1 LQNALEIRHK
11 SRLVR
16 ARMTAPASVVEL
28 LQQLI
33 RIPSVNP
40 HGDPGTNQTGEL
52 RIAEWLVNFLRDC
65 GAEAELS
72 AAMPDR
78 PNVVARWRANGQGKP
93 RLLFAPHT
101 DTVSVAGM
109 TIDPFGA
116 EIRDGKVWGRGAS
129 DTKGPMASMLWA
141 LREMRDK
148 LPTLGAEIWF
158 AGLANEEAGQHG
170 AKVLAEQE
178 SFDFV
183 IAGEPT
189 SLDVVHT
196 HKGCT
201 QLRLV
206 AHGRASHAAR
216 PDLGDNAI
224 YKMAEVVRFIR
235 DGLARELSL
244 NPDPILGP
252 CSISVGTISGGS
264 KINIVPDRCETTV
277 DIRTLPEQDT
287 PEFLPHLRR
296 RLLGV
301 CPDLE
306 IEVGQSQP
314 LWTDPAH
321 PLIAGLC
328 TALGAKC
335 VGAPWF
341 CDAAV
346 FAATGTPAVAIGPGS
361 IAQAHTEDEW
371 IEVAELERG
380 VDFFKRFL
388 TAL

>member
-1 LQNALEIRHK
+1 MN
-11 SRLVR
+11 
-16 ARMTAPASVVEL
+16 SVVEL
-28 LQQLI
+28 LQTLV

-40 HGDPGTNQTGEL
+40 HGDPGTDGVGEQ
-52 RIAEWLVNFLRDC
+52 RMADWLAGFLREC
-65 GAEAELS
+65 GAHAEVRETSL
-72 AAMPDR
+72 PGR
-78 PNVVARWRANGQGKP
+78 PNIVARWPADRAGKP

-109 TIDPFGA
+109 TIDPFAA
-116 EIRDGKVWGRGAS
+116 EWRGGKIWGRGAS
-129 DTKGPMASMLWA
+129 DTKGPMAAMLWA
-141 LREMRDK
+141 LREMREK
-148 LPTLGAEIWF
+148 LPSLGVEIWF
-158 AGLANEEAGQHG
+158 AGLAGEEAGQHG
-170 AKVLAEQE
+170 AKALAAEE

-189 SLDVVHT
+189 GLDVVHT
-196 HKGCT
+196 HKGCLNLKLIT
-201 QLRLV
+201 
-206 AHGRASHAAR
+206 HGHAAHAAR
-216 PDLGDNAI
+216 LELGENAI
-224 YKMAEVVRFIR
+224 YKMADVVRFIR
-235 DGLARELSL
+235 DSLSRELRL
-244 NPDPILGP
+244 HPDPVLGV
-252 CSISVGTISGGS
+252 STISVGTITGGS
-264 KINIVPDRCETTV
+264 KTNIVPDRCEATV
-277 DIRTLPEQDT
+277 DIRTLPEQDS

-321 PLIAGLC
+321 PLIVGLC
-328 TALGAKC
+328 QLGAKC

-346 FAATGTPAVAIGPGS
+346 FAAAGTPAIAMGPGS

-380 VDFFKRFL
+380 VDFFRRFL
-388 TAL
+388 ESL